1 MMSVSTA
8 YCSRV
13 IRWEETRTLE
23 FTLEPYTED
32 DLPDSA
38 DVLADLLDLPR
49 DVVAA
54 ASRAG
59 CRTADEIRDFA
70 ERYR

>member
-13 IRWEETRTLE
+13 IRWEETRSLE
-23 FTLEPYTED
+23 FVAYTED
-32 DLPDSA
+32 DLPDST

-49 DVVAA
+49 DIVAA

-70 ERYR
+70 ERNR